1 MEQAA
6 LPYGLLSGAAATL
19 IFMGQPRKH
28 SVDAVDRRIIA
39 ELGRDARL
47 SVRALAEL
55 VHISRT
61 AVHSRLNALIDN
73 GVITGFTA
81 TVDRQALGLTVSA
94 VVIVKVDADWPTV
107 SAALAALPFV
117 EKAQALSG
125 DIDIL
130 LTVSAPSQEELS
142 ETILRRIHSMPGVAS
157 TRSYIVLEELA
168 GTSPEHSTDSWKL

>member
-1 MEQAA
+1 MSHA
-6 LPYGLLSGAAATL
+6 
-19 IFMGQPRKH
+19 RKH
-28 SVDAVDRRIIA
+28 EVDAIDRRIIA

-47 SVRALAEL
+47 SVRGLAEK

-61 AVHSRLNALIDN
+61 SVHTRLNALIEN

-81 TVDRQALGLTVSA
+81 TVDRQALGLGVSA
-94 VVIVKVDADWPTV
+94 IVIVKVDADWPTV

-142 ETILRRIHSMPGVAS
+142 QTILRRIHSTPGVAS
-157 TRSYIVLEELA
+157 TRSYIILEELA
-168 GTSPEHSTDSWKL
+168 GTAPEQSTDSWEL

>member
-1 MEQAA
+1 MER
-6 LPYGLLSGAAATL
+6 T
-19 IFMGQPRKH
+19 RKH
-28 SVDAVDRRIIA
+28 EVDAIDRRIIA

-47 SVRALAEL
+47 SVRALAER

-61 AVHSRLNALIDN
+61 AVNTRLNTLIEH

-81 TVDRQALGLTVSA
+81 TVDRQALGLGVSA
-94 VVIVKVDADWPTV
+94 IVIVKVDADWPTV

-130 LTVSAPSQEELS
+130 LTVSAPTQEQLS
-142 ETILRRIHSMPGVAS
+142 DTILRRIHSMPGVSS
-157 TRSYIVLEELA
+157 TRSYIVLSELA
-168 GTSPEHSTDSWKL
+168 GTAPEQSTDSWEL

>member
-1 MEQAA
+1 MSNA
-6 LPYGLLSGAAATL
+6 
-19 IFMGQPRKH
+19 RKH
-28 SVDAVDRRIIA
+28 EVDAIDRRIIA

-47 SVRALAEL
+47 SVRALAEK

-61 AVHSRLNALIDN
+61 VVNTRLNALIEN

-81 TVDRQALGLTVSA
+81 TVDRKALGLGVSA
-94 VVIVKVDADWPTV
+94 IVIVKVDADWPTV

-130 LTVSAPSQEELS
+130 LTVSAPTQEQLS

-157 TRSYIVLEELA
+157 TRSYIILEELA
-168 GTSPEHSTDSWKL
+168 GTSPEQSTDSWEL

>member
-1 MEQAA
+1 MA
-6 LPYGLLSGAAATL
+6 
-19 IFMGQPRKH
+19 QPRKH
-28 SVDAVDRRIIA
+28 EVDAVDRRIIA

-47 SVRALAEL
+47 SVRALAER

-61 AVHSRLNALIDN
+61 AAHTRLATLIEQ
-73 GVITGFTA
+73 GIITGFTA
-81 TVDRQALGLTVSA
+81 TVDRQALGLGVSA
-94 VVIVKVDADWPTV
+94 IVIVKVDADWPTV

-130 LTVSAPSQEELS
+130 LTVSAPTQEALS
-142 ETILRRIHSMPGVAS
+142 DTILRRIHSMPGVAS

-168 GTSPEHSTDSWKL
+168 GTAPEQSTDSWDL

>member
-1 MEQAA
+1 
-6 LPYGLLSGAAATL
+6 
-19 IFMGQPRKH
+19 MGMAHARKH
-28 SVDAVDRRIIA
+28 EVDQVDRRIIA

-47 SVRALAEL
+47 SVRALAER

-61 AVHSRLNALIDN
+61 AVHTRLNALIDH

-81 TVDRQALGLTVSA
+81 TVDRQALGLGVSA
-94 VVIVKVDADWPTV
+94 IVIVKVDADWPTV

-130 LTVSAPSQEELS
+130 LTVSAPTQEQLS
-142 ETILRRIHSMPGVAS
+142 DTILRRIHSMPGVAS

-168 GTSPEHSTDSWKL
+168 GTAPEQSTDSWEL

>member
-1 MEQAA
+1 MA
-6 LPYGLLSGAAATL
+6 
-19 IFMGQPRKH
+19 QPRKH
-28 SVDAVDRRIIA
+28 EVDAVDRRIIA

-47 SVRALAEL
+47 SVRALAER

-61 AVHSRLNALIDN
+61 AAHTRLATLIEQ
-73 GVITGFTA
+73 GIITGFTA
-81 TVDRQALGLTVSA
+81 TVDRQALGLGVSA
-94 VVIVKVDADWPTV
+94 IVIVKVDADWPTV

-130 LTVSAPSQEELS
+130 LTVSAPTQEQLS

-157 TRSYIVLEELA
+157 TRSYIVLEERA
-168 GTSPEHSTDSWKL
+168 GTAPEQSTDSWDL

>member
-1 MEQAA
+1 MSNA
-6 LPYGLLSGAAATL
+6 
-19 IFMGQPRKH
+19 RKH
-28 SVDAVDRRIIA
+28 EVDAIDRRIIA

-47 SVRALAEL
+47 SVRALAEK

-61 AVHSRLNALIDN
+61 VVNTRLNALIEN

-81 TVDRQALGLTVSA
+81 TVDRQALGLGVSA
-94 VVIVKVDADWPTV
+94 IVIVKVDADWPTV

-130 LTVSAPSQEELS
+130 LTVSAPTQEQLS
-142 ETILRRIHSMPGVAS
+142 DTILRRIHSTPGVAS
-157 TRSYIVLEELA
+157 TRSYIILEELA
-168 GTSPEHSTDSWKL
+168 GTAPEQSTDSWEL

>member
-1 MEQAA
+1 MSHA
-6 LPYGLLSGAAATL
+6 
-19 IFMGQPRKH
+19 RKH
-28 SVDAVDRRIIA
+28 EVDQVDRRIIA

-47 SVRALAEL
+47 SVRALAER

-61 AVHSRLNALIDN
+61 AVHTRLNALIEH
-73 GVITGFTA
+73 GIITGFAA
-81 TVDRQALGLTVSA
+81 TVDRKALGLAVTA

-130 LTVSAPSQEELS
+130 LTVSAPSQEQLS
-142 ETILRRIHSMPGVAS
+142 ETILRRIHNTPGVAS
-157 TRSYIVLEELA
+157 TRSYIILEELT
-168 GTSPEHSTDSWKL
+168 GTAPEQSTDSWDL

>member
-1 MEQAA
+1 MA
-6 LPYGLLSGAAATL
+6 
-19 IFMGQPRKH
+19 QPRKH
-28 SVDAVDRRIIA
+28 EVDAVDRRIIA

-47 SVRALAEL
+47 SVRALAER

-61 AVHSRLNALIDN
+61 AAHTRLATLIEQ
-73 GVITGFTA
+73 GIITGFTA
-81 TVDRQALGLTVSA
+81 TVDRQALGLGVSA
-94 VVIVKVDADWPTV
+94 IVIVKVDADWPTV

-130 LTVSAPSQEELS
+130 LTVSAPTQEQLS

-157 TRSYIVLEELA
+157 TRSYIVLEERA
-168 GTSPEHSTDSWKL
+168 GTAPEQSTDGWDL

>member
-1 MEQAA
+1 M
-6 LPYGLLSGAAATL
+6 S
-19 IFMGQPRKH
+19 QPRRH
-28 SVDAVDRRIIA
+28 EVDAVDRRIIA

-47 SVRALAEL
+47 SVRALAEK

-61 AVHSRLNALIDN
+61 SAHTRLATLIEQ
-73 GVITGFTA
+73 GIITGFSA
-81 TVDRQALGLTVSA
+81 TVDRQALGLGVSA
-94 VVIVKVDADWPTV
+94 IVIVKVDADWPTV

-130 LTVSAPSQEELS
+130 LTVSAPTQEQLS
-142 ETILRRIHSMPGVAS
+142 DTILRRIHSMPGVAS

-168 GTSPEHSTDSWKL
+168 GTAPEQSTDSWNL

>member
-1 MEQAA
+1 MA
-6 LPYGLLSGAAATL
+6 
-19 IFMGQPRKH
+19 QPRKH
-28 SVDAVDRRIIA
+28 EVDAVDRRIIA

-47 SVRALAEL
+47 SVRALAER

-61 AVHSRLNALIDN
+61 AAHTRLATLIEQ
-73 GVITGFTA
+73 GIITGFTA
-81 TVDRQALGLTVSA
+81 TVDRQALGLGVSA
-94 VVIVKVDADWPTV
+94 IVIVKVDADWPTV

-130 LTVSAPSQEELS
+130 LTVSAPTQEQLS

-157 TRSYIVLEELA
+157 TRSYIVLEDRA
-168 GTSPEHSTDSWKL
+168 GTAPEQSTDSWDL

>member
-1 MEQAA
+1 MSHA
-6 LPYGLLSGAAATL
+6 
-19 IFMGQPRKH
+19 RKH
-28 SVDAVDRRIIA
+28 EVDAVDRRIIA

-47 SVRALAEL
+47 SVRALAER

-61 AVHSRLNALIDN
+61 AVHTRLGALIEN
-73 GVITGFTA
+73 GVITGFSA
-81 TVDRQALGLTVSA
+81 TVDRHALGLRVSA

-142 ETILRRIHSMPGVAS
+142 QTILRRIHSTPGVAS

-168 GTSPEHSTDSWKL
+168 GTAPEQSTDSWEL